1 MNRKGQMEGRASRS
15 QTSAAEREAKETKA
29 LSAVSTRSEK
39 KDADVTKEKVE
50 IPVRIRRRVE
60 QEYVKIRNAHKEKRT
75 RQIIE
80 KYTDNRRYVRETL
93 EATRASRKYGVKP
106 QSIFPE
112 MPVQGKLVKKVAV
125 EIHGGGSGAGGAK
138 QAVPCKLMTAVQA
151 IPTMYTW
158 APTQQNFLVE
168 DETVLHNIP
177 YMGDDQDDSFI
188 EELINNYDGKI
199 HGDNDRKNTVN
210 DERLIEL
217 VNALMKYEDVSTMYT
232 QKELEDNLSDPPEY
246 LFACVHAVFP
256 SLAGSPHDLLEKYRQ
271 LTGKGP
277 KVPVGQCTPNID
289 GPHALSVPREQSM
302 HSFKA
307 LFCRRCYKYDC
318 FLHSQGSVPQHK
330 RRYYDM
336 KVDSEAC
343 GDKCYLHLSQVKEE
357 RAKEAKEAKEAR
369 EAREKQWGSA
379 GAGVAATGI
388 NGPGSETAEDAI
400 RVEEVGQVEPGAS
413 GMTANDHHHHHHHA
427 DSGNEGSDDSNDGHT
442 TRDGLGHARQK
453 VTVNSLATESERA
466 KQSPSSP
473 QSELSARESSEVWSP
488 AEQSLFRVLSKPF
501 YKNFCAM
508 AAIMVTKTCAQ
519 VYTFAQNEP
528 VDVAPPPEDA
538 DDDSRRS
545 KKKKKHKMWSTHS
558 RKFAVKN
565 AAGPGLACQYSP
577 CHHPGQPCDTTCPCV
592 QLRNFCEKFCHCS
605 PDCLHRF
612 PGCRC
617 KAQCNTKQCPCYL
630 AVRECDPDLCQA
642 CGADQLQVSNITCK
656 NVCLQ
661 RGLRKHLLM
670 APSDIAG
677 WGIFLKDAAAKNE
690 FISEYCG
697 EIISQD
703 EADRRGKVYDKYM
716 CSFLFNLNSDYVVDA
731 TRKGN
736 KIRFANHSIQPN
748 CYAKVLMVNGDH
760 RIGIFANRN
769 ILPGEE
775 LFFDYRYGPTEQL
788 KFVGIE
794 REIEYL

>member
-1 MNRKGQMEGRASRS
+1 MEGRASRS
-15 QTSAAEREAKETKA
+15 QTNAAEREAKEAKGGST
-29 LSAVSTRSEK
+29 VITRSER
-39 KDADVTKEKVE
+39 KDAEAARVE
-50 IPVRIRRRVE
+50 IPGRIRRRVE

-80 KYTDNRRYVRETL
+80 KYSDNRRYVRETL

-106 QSIFPE
+106 QSVFPE
-112 MPVQGKLVKKVAV
+112 MPAQGKLVKKVSV
-125 EIHGGGSGAGGAK
+125 EVYSGGSGGSSVR

-217 VNALMKYEDVSTMYT
+217 VNALMKYEDVATMYT

-289 GPHALSVPREQSM
+289 GPVALSVPREQSM

-336 KVDSEAC
+336 KVDSEPC
-343 GDKCYLHLSQVKEE
+343 GDKCYLHLSHVKEE
-357 RAKEAKEAKEAR
+357 RAKEAKEAEEAKEAR
-369 EAREKQWGSA
+369 EAREHQWDLA
-379 GAGVAATGI
+379 G
-388 NGPGSETAEDAI
+388 GSEAAPGLIGADGTFLEGAIKIESRNLEQGITPGTAAL
-400 RVEEVGQVEPGAS
+400 A
-413 GMTANDHHHHHHHA
+413 HHP
-427 DSGNEGSDDSNDGHT
+427 DSGNEGSDDSNDAHIA
-442 TRDGLGHARQK
+442 RDGLGQTRQK

-466 KQSPSSP
+466 KQAPSSP
-473 QSELSARESSEVWSP
+473 QSELSARESSEVWSA

-528 VDVAPPPEDA
+528 VDVAPPPEDT
-538 DDDSRRS
+538 DDDSRRA